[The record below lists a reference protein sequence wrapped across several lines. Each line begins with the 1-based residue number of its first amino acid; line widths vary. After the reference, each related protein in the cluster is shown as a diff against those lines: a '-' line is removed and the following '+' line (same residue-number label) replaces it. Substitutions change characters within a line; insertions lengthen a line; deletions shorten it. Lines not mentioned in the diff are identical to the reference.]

1 MTGRDKPCPCDMA
14 DKYFNREEAEE
25 LLPIIEHSLLEAR
38 ESKEKVEGLDREMS
52 RATTEIMVLGGS
64 FPPYRRLAT
73 NRSEREQLMTRL
85 QEAVDRIHETGCLVK
100 DLDSGLIDFP
110 ALRGGEEVYLCWKL
124 GEDRITFWHRI
135 EEGFAG
141 RKPLEPEAPEESE
154 EAPPGTP
161 PIQ

>member
-1 MTGRDKPCPCDMA
+1 MA

-38 ESKEKVEGLDREMS
+38 ASKEKVEDLDREMS

-64 FPPYRRLAT
+64 FPPYGRLAT

-85 QEAVDRIHETGCLVK
+85 QEAVDRIHETGCVVK
-100 DLDSGLIDFP
+100 DIDQGLIDFP
-110 ALRGGEEVYLCWKL
+110 AIRGGEEVYLCWKL
-124 GEDRITFWHRI
+124 GEDRITYWHRI

-141 RKPLEPEAPEESE
+141 RKPLDSEEPEE
-154 EAPPGTP
+154 PPSGP
-161 PIQ
+161 PRMQ